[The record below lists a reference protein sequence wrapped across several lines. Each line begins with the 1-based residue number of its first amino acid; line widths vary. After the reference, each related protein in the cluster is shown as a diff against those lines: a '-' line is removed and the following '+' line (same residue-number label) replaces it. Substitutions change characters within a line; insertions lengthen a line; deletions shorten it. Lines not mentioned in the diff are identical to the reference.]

1 VNIEFTLDDIEEKE
15 VVFVMRMTN
24 NSVQIIYDT
33 LQVGTI
39 KAKDLIAVARAIET
53 LLKEQEPRVLSDNRV
68 KIGNHY
74 AHNVDHIIMT
84 AC

>member
-1 VNIEFTLDDIEEKE
+1 MNIEFTLDDMEEE
-15 VVFVMRMTN
+15 EGVFVMRMTD

-33 LQVGTI
+33 LHVGTI
-39 KAKDLIAVARAIET
+39 KAKDLIAVAKAIEA

-84 AC
+84 NC